1 MNEHGLSRLERLF
14 DEFKNGVCCFVLRV
28 SWVQQH
34 LSQSEVST
42 IEETYLVV
50 LVEPEEG
57 EIGNTDGLPVI
68 LHLLACTVDDVGDF
82 VGHHEL

>member
-1 MNEHGLSRLERLF
+1 
-14 DEFKNGVCCFVLRV
+14 
-28 SWVQQH
+28 
-34 LSQSEVST
+34 
-42 IEETYLVV
+42 

-57 EIGNTDGLPVI
+57 EIGNTDGLPMI